1 MSELPADPAQEG
13 AILTLDSAIQF
24 ACHADLPCFT
34 QCCRDVN
41 IYLTP
46 YDVLR
51 LRRALKMGSQEF
63 LARYTRCFQAEVS
76 HIPVVQLA
84 MDETTLSCKLVTDAG
99 CRVYAERPWACRMY
113 PLDLADASGNYRFFA
128 TQDRCFGL
136 GVKRSLTVQE
146 WLDEQGLADYAEM
159 DLALQ
164 QAMSAGCHPDRSM
177 DADLGKL
184 MFLAYDLD
192 PFAQLLEEPRFRDL
206 YEIDDQTLQRLRE
219 DDEALLLL
227 AFRFIRRQLEE
238 RLQLQSIPH
247 KGIEQ
252 DT

>member
-1 MSELPADPAQEG
+1 
-13 AILTLDSAIQF
+13 
-24 ACHADLPCFT
+24 
-34 QCCRDVN
+34 
-41 IYLTP
+41 
-46 YDVLR
+46 
-51 LRRALKMGSQEF
+51 
-63 LARYTRCFQAEVS
+63 
-76 HIPVVQLA
+76 
-84 MDETTLSCKLVTDAG
+84 
-99 CRVYAERPWACRMY
+99 
-113 PLDLADASGNYRFFA
+113 
-128 TQDRCFGL
+128 
-136 GVKRSLTVQE
+136 
-146 WLDEQGLADYAEM
+146 
-159 DLALQ
+159 
-164 QAMSAGCHPDRSM
+164 MSAGCHPDRSM